1 MLFPSLAQKPYIRV
15 WRHREYAL
23 YESGMTLYSVTG
35 WIQRVGVGWLAWEL
49 TRSTFWLG
57 VMAAADLGPMIVLAP
72 FAGAVADRVD
82 SWKLARTSQFLLMMQ
97 ALALIVLL
105 ETGHMGIHTLLLVS
119 LYTGCL
125 YPFSGAARQTLLPR
139 TVPHAEFATGIA
151 IDSAAFQAA
160 RFVGPANAS
169 LLIPFFGVMAAFVVH
184 ACGSVV
190 FQTAI
195 AFMRLPP
202 AKTAPRGHG
211 NILRD
216 VGESFAYVR
225 GHEGIGSIFLMM
237 TIVSVLIRPINDM
250 LPGFAGAVFHGD
262 ARELAWLTSSVG
274 VGALVS
280 ASTIAMRGG
289 VEGLTLRVFGGLIGL
304 TFATAAL
311 CGTDWLPVGV
321 VGAGLYG
328 YMLNSMSTSTQ
339 ALTQTAV
346 ADDMRGRVMS
356 LYMLIFRGMPAIGG
370 VVDGVLAQYVGLR
383 WTFAL
388 SAAVCGVLWL
398 VCLPRRRAITLSLE
412 GPAARTRDGAGV
424 ATMDTASP

>member
-1 MLFPSLAQKPYIRV
+1 LFPALADKPYIRV
-15 WRHREYAL
+15 WRHREFTL

-82 SWKLARTSQFLLMMQ
+82 SWKLARTSQFLLMLQ
-97 ALALIVLL
+97 ALALIALML
-105 ETGHMGIHTLLLVS
+105 SDHMGIYTLLAVS

-139 TVPHAEFATGIA
+139 TVPRAEFATGIA

-160 RFVGPANAS
+160 RFVGPAIAS

-190 FQTAI
+190 FQTSI

-202 AKTAPRGHG
+202 EEIAPRGHR
-211 NILRD
+211 NILAD

-225 GHEGIGSIFLMM
+225 GHRGIGSIFLMM
-237 TIVSVLIRPINDM
+237 TVVSLLIRPINDM

-289 VEGLTLRVFGGLIGL
+289 VEGLTLRMFGGLIGL
-304 TFATAAL
+304 TFATAVL
-311 CGTDWLPVGV
+311 CGTDWLPLGV

-328 YMLNSMSTSTQ
+328 YMLNTMSTSTQ

-356 LYMLIFRGMPAIGG
+356 LYMLIFRGVPAIGG
-370 VVDGVLAQYVGLR
+370 VVDGVLAQFVGLR
-383 WTFAL
+383 WTFAI
-388 SAAVCGVLWL
+388 SATVCGALWL
-398 VCLPRRRAITLSLE
+398 ACAPRRHDIALSLE
-412 GPAARTRDGAGV
+412 GPRARTPRA
-424 ATMDTASP
+424 ASRAFQG